1 MRYLFFISIIFLS
14 LNSASGQHANFP
26 GSHAVW
32 SVYNEKY
39 FVDGDSAVNAK
50 EYKKYYFS
58 NDSILTTGSFYAFL
72 REDTL
77 TGKVFVISSGN
88 TIEHLLYDFS
98 LAINDTATVFPLS
111 FPPWSGPV
119 LIKVEKID
127 SIQVSGKYCK
137 RLKIKGVNQNTGMDE
152 YWIEGIG
159 STFGIFNSGI
169 TGIIVPDI
177 YYPTL
182 LCFEKDGVTLY
193 HNPYFTDC
201 YEKSPVG
208 IEEADFAS
216 HIAVY
221 PNPATSFIEIKSD
234 QEVLFYQL
242 FSANGKMLMDGNTGK
257 KLFTIDLT
265 GLQKGIYI
273 LNVRTDKRI
282 VVKKIIKKGG

>member
-1 MRYLFFISIIFLS
+1 MKYLFFISIILLS
-14 LNSASGQHANFP
+14 LNSAFGQHVNLP
-26 GSHAVW
+26 GSNAVW

-50 EYKKYYFS
+50 DYKKYYFS
-58 NDSILTTGSFYAFL
+58 NDSIVTSGSFYALL

-77 TGKVFVISSGN
+77 TGKVFAISSGN

-119 LIKVEKID
+119 LIKVERID
-127 SIQVSGKYCK
+127 SIQVSGKYQK
-137 RLKIKGVNQNTGMDE
+137 RLKIRGVNQNTGMDE

-182 LCFEKDGVTLY
+182 LCFEKDGATVY
-193 HNPYFTDC
+193 HNPNFTDC

-208 IEEADFAS
+208 IEDIELAS
-216 HIAVY
+216 QVSIY
-221 PNPATSFIEIKSD
+221 PNPANSFIEIESD
-234 QEVLFYQL
+234 QEIRFYHL
-242 FSANGKMLMDGNTGK
+242 FSSNGKMMMDGNVGK
-257 KLFTIDLT
+257 KSFAIDLT
-265 GLQKGIYI
+265 GLPKGIYI
-273 LNVRTDKRI
+273 LNVRTAKSV
-282 VVKKIIKKGG
+282 VVKKIIKMGG